1 MPITLNPA
9 CPLCGLRFGNQPHLD
24 LHIREDHRQPVSGE
38 RSGDGD
44 PGSTRE
50 PGSGADSPPDPQDPA
65 ATPSE
70 TSKKATAASRHEYA
84 GISRVLRIFRFSGG
98 EAIDNRQVKDAT
110 EIPEEMLSPDPGS
123 ERETLARDQA
133 AKTSPT

>member
-38 RSGDGD
+38 GSGDGD

-50 PGSGADSPPDPQDPA
+50 SASGPDSPPDPQDPA
-65 ATPSE
+65 APPSRI
-70 TSKKATAASRHEYA
+70 SK

-98 EAIDNRQVKDAT
+98 EAIDTRQVKDAT
-110 EIPEEMLSPDPGS
+110 EIPEEMPSPAPGA